1 MSVQVS
7 YKKQIAF
14 FIILG
19 IIFLAVVEI
28 TIRIYDYNF
37 PNCRFLESEV
47 FGDIDHDLRLD
58 ICRDNSGVKWETD
71 PLHLVPNQNFK
82 AINVNSDGFRGN
94 ELQIKPDY
102 RIFVIGGSTTFG
114 VGATSDFSTIPYL
127 LQVKIN
133 EKFPN
138 HKIEVINAVTPQA
151 YSFTESR
158 LIKEKILSHNP
169 DMLIIYDGWND
180 LQHDYG
186 LYSEGTDPILTD
198 KIIRFIGK
206 SDYVTPK
213 VLLSHY
219 FNLKYDSTNVIKFD
233 YEYMDKKIISWKN
246 TWQEI
251 CGLGE
256 EYNFETVITLQPLVG
271 TGNKV
276 LTLEEQTHFEKYDG
290 DSKIFHYSSYANAL
304 NELDTK
310 CSMISDLRNVFDTN
324 SETVFYDFG
333 HLGDNGNRIVA
344 NYLYERILPIVSEQI
359 TN

>member
-1 MSVQVS
+1 
-7 YKKQIAF
+7 
-14 FIILG
+14 
-19 IIFLAVVEI
+19 
-28 TIRIYDYNF
+28 
-37 PNCRFLESEV
+37 
-47 FGDIDHDLRLD
+47 
-58 ICRDNSGVKWETD
+58 
-71 PLHLVPNQNFK
+71 
-82 AINVNSDGFRGN
+82 
-94 ELQIKPDY
+94 
-102 RIFVIGGSTTFG
+102 
-114 VGATSDFSTIPYL
+114 
-127 LQVKIN
+127 
-133 EKFPN
+133 
-138 HKIEVINAVTPQA
+138 
-151 YSFTESR
+151 
-158 LIKEKILSHNP
+158 
-169 DMLIIYDGWND
+169 
-180 LQHDYG
+180 
-186 LYSEGTDPILTD
+186 
-198 KIIRFIGK
+198 
-206 SDYVTPK
+206 
-213 VLLSHY
+213 
-219 FNLKYDSTNVIKFD
+219 
-233 YEYMDKKIISWKN
+233 MDKKIISWKN